1 MKQLLDKH
9 KILTLVLAG
18 VAGGV
23 ASLGGY
29 MVVASNEAASIEA
42 KQNAS
47 GQLARYASLNS
58 SPAFD
63 FTGVSEIANPAV
75 VHIKSTISS
84 GGGMGDGARQQ
95 QMPMDP
101 FEFFRGGPGMEFQ
114 QQGPRQ
120 SSGSGVI
127 LSDDGYVVTN
137 NHVVEGASKIEV
149 VLNDKRT
156 YVAELV
162 GTDPNTDIALLRI
175 GEKDLPFLKLG
186 NSDEVKVGQ
195 WVVAV
200 GNPFNLN
207 STVTLGIV
215 SAMGR
220 NIDLIRSK
228 GNKYAIENFIQ
239 TDAAIN
245 PGNSGGALVNTAG
258 ELIGINTAIASETG
272 SYAGYGFA
280 VPVNLVK
287 KVVNDIMKYG
297 KVQRALLG
305 VSIQEI
311 SQELADAQGL
321 KDLKGVYVAEVV
333 ENGAGEKAGIKKGD
347 VILKVAGIEVN
358 SSSRLQ
364 EEVGKYRPGDKVM
377 ITIRRKSGVIDIEA
391 TLLNAEGKT
400 KLEVAENEVSDAYQG
415 MKMDNVTREEKVALG
430 VKSGVKV
437 GAIDKGLFKEAGIPV
452 GFVITHI
459 NNEPVYSA
467 KGAVSL
473 LKSLS
478 GAITIEGYTA
488 DKKERVF
495 AVKLP
500 RKD

>member
-1 MKQLLDKH
+1 
-9 KILTLVLAG
+9 
-18 VAGGV
+18 
-23 ASLGGY
+23 
-29 MVVASNEAASIEA
+29 
-42 KQNAS
+42 
-47 GQLARYASLNS
+47 
-58 SPAFD
+58 
-63 FTGVSEIANPAV
+63 
-75 VHIKSTISS
+75 
-84 GGGMGDGARQQ
+84 
-95 QMPMDP
+95 
-101 FEFFRGGPGMEFQ
+101 
-114 QQGPRQ
+114 
-120 SSGSGVI
+120 
-127 LSDDGYVVTN
+127 
-137 NHVVEGASKIEV
+137 
-149 VLNDKRT
+149 
-156 YVAELV
+156 
-162 GTDPNTDIALLRI
+162 
-175 GEKDLPFLKLG
+175 
-186 NSDEVKVGQ
+186 
-195 WVVAV
+195 
-200 GNPFNLN
+200 
-207 STVTLGIV
+207 
-215 SAMGR
+215 
-220 NIDLIRSK
+220 SK

-400 KLEVAENEVSDAYQG
+400 KLEVAENDVSDAYQG

-467 KGAVSL
+467 KGVVSL